1 MIRPLG
7 SILALTITAWLPLSD
22 SQAAMAQQ
30 DGNTVDPGKLLTAAM
45 NEPES
50 DGNESPRGRGSR
62 DSGRNRD
69 ASAHSDRGRTGE
81 SERRRGTTGQPGASQ
96 KNRSAKNTQSEKE
109 ADKPRRSTDATG
121 RRGSEKHRGHEH
133 KDHRFSAGERKG
145 PLPHGP
151 GISRESRGPR
161 PGRSTIQHDHTGHR
175 TSGFSGRHHSG
186 PSPDRSGMNRAS
198 RGPQQ
203 GRSDARH
210 GRNVQLRRGFSGSDQ
225 RGPSSH
231 ISRTS
236 HGARGPQQGRSD
248 IGHGP
253 ENHRSPVFSNRD
265 RKGPPSH
272 TPGMSSRLR
281 GPRHRDRTSNHATGH
296 RKERGYTADRGGR
309 NRL

>member
-1 MIRPLG
+1 MEFGFALPCCRQVATTQIPHHSFRPVSAFRAARSCETNRFGLTPASSAIGTSRCQLRQITLAYKGVKLMIRPLG

-69 ASAHSDRGRTGE
+69 ASAHADRGRTGE

-121 RRGSEKHRGHEH
+121 RRGSEKYRGHEH
-133 KDHRFSAGERKG
+133 KDHRFSAGERKR

-175 TSGFSGRHHSG
+175 TSGFSGRHHSV
-186 PSPDRSGMNRAS
+186 PSPRQVRHESCITRTATRSFGRQARAE
-198 RGPQQ
+198 
-203 GRSDARH
+203 RSA
-210 GRNVQLRRGFSGSDQ
+210 
-225 RGPSSH
+225 
-231 ISRTS
+231 
-236 HGARGPQQGRSD
+236 
-248 IGHGP
+248 
-253 ENHRSPVFSNRD
+253 
-265 RKGPPSH
+265 
-272 TPGMSSRLR
+272 SSRIF
-281 GPRHRDRTSNHATGH
+281 G
-296 RKERGYTADRGGR
+296 K
-309 NRL
+309 